1 MAVRDAE
8 RPKPFKDFLL
18 FTQLIHFPILYASM
32 GILHDPDNLH
42 HPEWA
47 KTLLYQHPILY
58 IFPVFAAIIG
68 LKLALV
74 AWDESY
80 KPVKFTKCRRD
91 LSIGYGGMIACGII
105 PQVLKVILMERVKDL
120 ILFSAVCAVSN
131 FLFIG
136 LFVLEHHENYGTTKK
151 ESKRVFARILRTIMI
166 LLQIIVTV
174 TLENHFVRGK
184 YSEKQTIHTE
194 MWICMYTVCYI
205 PCTAEFAVVLA
216 GWIRLKEKLY
226 TVAPK
231 RESYRDLHRPT
242 TNHLSRMVTVP
253 TVAREEE
260 HDETTGNSTSGTE
273 CNICMLRYSTTT
285 VVPRMLVGCGHTV
298 CQECIHK
305 FPRQDI
311 QSVLCPFCRNPTS
324 LPDNLPNHLPKNYA
338 VLDIIHNL
346 EK

>member
-8 RPKPFKDFLL
+8 RPNPFKDLLL

-58 IFPVFAAIIG
+58 ILPVFAAIIG

-91 LSIGYGGMIACGII
+91 LLIGYGGMIACGII
-105 PQVLKVILMERVKDL
+105 PQVLKVILMEKWKEL
-120 ILFSAVCAVSN
+120 FLFSVYSFVCN
-131 FLFIG
+131 TLFLF
-136 LFVLEHHENYGTTKK
+136 LFVVKHHDKYGTSKK
-151 ESKRVFARILRTIMI
+151 ESKKIWAGILRTIMM
-166 LLQIIVTV
+166 LLQIAITV
-174 TLENHFVRGK
+174 ILVNHFVRGK
-184 YSEKQTIHTE
+184 YSKKQTENTE
-194 MWICMYTVCYI
+194 TWIYMYIVCYI

-231 RESYRDLHRPT
+231 RESYRDLHR
-242 TNHLSRMVTVP
+242 
-253 TVAREEE
+253 
-260 HDETTGNSTSGTE
+260 
-273 CNICMLRYSTTT
+273 
-285 VVPRMLVGCGHTV
+285 
-298 CQECIHK
+298 
-305 FPRQDI
+305 
-311 QSVLCPFCRNPTS
+311 
-324 LPDNLPNHLPKNYA
+324 
-338 VLDIIHNL
+338 
-346 EK
+346 